1 MTATT
6 SRDVHDVATPNVR
19 ASLPQA
25 RRPSGHVSRRQG
37 MLWSLG
43 VLLVVVG
50 ALGAVALVRA
60 GDQRDQVLVMANSV
74 PAGAELTADDI
85 TVAEVASDDLV
96 LVGAS
101 DMPLVVGSYT
111 KTRILAGQPV
121 ALEVLQPDPLVT
133 PGQVVIAVPVTPVQ
147 LPAGVREQSVIEL
160 VVTASQIA
168 GSTSDTFIARGVV
181 VEFPSFTDDSNTV
194 SALSVEVAPADAA
207 RVVAAGRDVSVV
219 LIDPGRAEGE

>member
-6 SRDVHDVATPNVR
+6 SRDVHDVAPPNQRGSV
-19 ASLPQA
+19 PQP

-50 ALGAVALVRA
+50 GLGAVALVRA

-74 PAGAELTADDI
+74 PAGAQLTADDV
-85 TVAEVASDDLV
+85 TVAEVASDDLA
-96 LVGAS
+96 LVAES
-101 DMPLVVGSYT
+101 DMALVVGSYT

-121 ALEVLQPDPLVT
+121 ALELLQPDPLVT
-133 PGQVVIAVPVTPVQ
+133 AGQVVVAIPVTPVQ

-160 VVTASQIA
+160 VVPGSQIA

-181 VEFPSFTDDSNTV
+181 VEFPAFTDGSNTV
-194 SALSVEVAPADAA
+194 SALSVELAPADAA
-207 RVVAAGRDVSVV
+207 PVVAAGRDVSVV
-219 LIDPGRAEGE
+219 LIDPGTAQGE